1 MTAGINVGYVRVSY
15 KTQNLDRQ
23 IYKMMVEKGI
33 EERFLFT
40 DKATG
45 ANFDRPGYDA
55 MKKILREGDC
65 LYIDSLDRLGRDYDG
80 IIKEWKAITR
90 ELKADIVALDNEQL
104 IDSRKFKEM
113 GPLGALMEDQFLSML
128 AYVASIEREKN
139 KQRQKEGIE
148 AARRAG
154 KQLGRPPS
162 VSDWE
167 LFDRVA
173 KRWVSGEIT
182 AAQACRITG
191 CKKTSWYKYTRNRGF
206 VKEKDE

>member
-1 MTAGINVGYVRVSY
+1 MTTGIKVGYVRVSS

-23 IYKMMVEKGI
+23 LYKMMVEKGI
-33 EERFLFT
+33 EERFIFS

-45 ANFDRPGYDA
+45 ANFERPGYEA
-55 MKKILREGDC
+55 MKKILRKGDC

-80 IIKEWKAITR
+80 IIKEWKTITR
-90 ELKADIVALDNEQL
+90 ELMADIVALDNEQL

-154 KQLGRPPS
+154 KQLGRPS
-162 VSDWE
+162 SIKDWA

-173 KRWVSGEIT
+173 KRWVAGEIT
-182 AAQACRITG
+182 AAEACRITG

>member
-1 MTAGINVGYVRVSY
+1 MTTGIDVGYVRVSF

-45 ANFDRPGYDA
+45 ANFDRPGYEA
-55 MKKILREGDC
+55 MKKILRKGDC

-90 ELKADIVALDNEQL
+90 ELGADIVALDNEQL
-104 IDSRKFKEM
+104 IDSRKFRDM

-173 KRWVSGEIT
+173 KRWVDGEIT
-182 AAQACRITG
+182 AAEACRLTG

-206 VKEKDE
+206 VKEKV

>member
-1 MTAGINVGYVRVSY
+1 MTTGINIGYVRVSF
-15 KTQNLDRQ
+15 KTQNPDRQ
-23 IYKMMVEKGI
+23 IYKMIVEKEI

-45 ANFDRPGYDA
+45 VNFDRPGYEA
-55 MKKILREGDC
+55 MKKILRKGDC

-90 ELKADIVALDNEQL
+90 DLEADIVALDNEQL

-113 GPLGALMEDQFLSML
+113 GPLGTLMEDQFLSML

-167 LFDRVA
+167 LFDRIA
-173 KRWVSGEIT
+173 KRWVAGEIT
-182 AAQACRITG
+182 AAEACRITG
-191 CKKTSWYKYTRNRGF
+191 CKKTSWYKYTKNRGF
-206 VKEKDE
+206 VKEVD